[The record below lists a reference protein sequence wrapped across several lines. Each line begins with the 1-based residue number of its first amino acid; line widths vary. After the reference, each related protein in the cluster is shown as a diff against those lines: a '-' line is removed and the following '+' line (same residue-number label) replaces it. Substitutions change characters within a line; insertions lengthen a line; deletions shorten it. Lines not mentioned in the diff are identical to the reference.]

1 MKRTIIRIDDT
12 LCNGCGICVTG
23 CHEGALRM
31 IDGKAVMVSDLYC
44 DGLGACIPE
53 CPQGAISLEERE
65 AEAYNEEAVMERIAP
80 KGDKV
85 ILAHLKHLQDHG
97 ETGFMN
103 QGIDYLKKHN
113 IKVDLSSLF
122 PTVSKDNTFV
132 PVMHKAVN
140 FPFQLHLINP
150 LNSVFAEADLLLAAD
165 CTAFT
170 ATGFH
175 NRFLKDKVL
184 AIACPKLD
192 SNRESYIEK
201 LAV

>member
-132 PVMHKAVN
+132 
-140 FPFQLHLINP
+140 
-150 LNSVFAEADLLLAAD
+150 
-165 CTAFT
+165 
-170 ATGFH
+170 
-175 NRFLKDKVL
+175 
-184 AIACPKLD
+184 
-192 SNRESYIEK
+192 
-201 LAV
+201 